1 MDLKHDNQLIQ
12 WDAELA
18 MKQCE
23 ERAED
28 RYLEKDYVISQFIK
42 EFSKLAKTKGY
53 IKS

>member
-1 MDLKHDNQLIQ
+1 MNLKHEKELIK

-28 RYLEKDYVISQFIK
+28 RHLEKDYVISQFIK

-53 IKS
+53 MD